1 MGNIGVVRPILE
13 AAATPVEEINDR
25 KSLPGGELGRE
36 IYAVWHVAVQ
46 GSRVKCHVPHSY
58 AGSLPRIVREDLRRL
73 AAASEKHGDDS
84 EGEPCY
90 VRDALFLHGRYDSNS
105 LLPAGMYTDC

>member
-1 MGNIGVVRPILE
+1 
-13 AAATPVEEINDR
+13 VEEIDDR

-36 IYAVWHVAVQ
+36 IYAVGHVAVQ
-46 GSRVKCHVPHSY
+46 GRGMKCHVLHGY
-58 AGSLPRIVREDLRRL
+58 AGNLAGIVREDLRRL

-105 LLPAGMYTDC
+105 DMPAGMYTDC